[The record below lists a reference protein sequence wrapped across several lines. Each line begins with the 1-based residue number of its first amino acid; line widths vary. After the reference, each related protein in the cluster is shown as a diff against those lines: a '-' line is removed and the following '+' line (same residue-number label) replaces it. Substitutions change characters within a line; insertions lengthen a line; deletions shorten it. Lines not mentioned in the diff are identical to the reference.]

1 MAFKLSPNG
10 EILEDTTTGLSEQ
23 VSGFQSLEQDAES
36 ECRCVQNTY
45 FADSTYGRNPFVW
58 NLSPS
63 IADWIADVNRIVSKY
78 FNPQSIVVDASG
90 NIVVTP

>member
-1 MAFKLSPNG
+1 MAFKLNASG
-10 EILEDTTTGLSEQ
+10 QIQFDSITGLSLQ

-36 ECRCVQNTY
+36 ECRCVQGGW
-45 FADSTYGRNPFVW
+45 FVDSTYGRNPFVW

-78 FNPQSIVVDASG
+78 LTPQSIVVDSSN